1 MENIIRW
8 YIVNSCMIKHVLQME
23 KKEGHVLFNDAFN
36 TFCLRLYDI
45 RHVVKDQIEKKP
57 TFAT

>member
-23 KKEGHVLFNDAFN
+23 GKKDMFYLMMHSTHFTCGYMTSDM
-36 TFCLRLYDI
+36 
-45 RHVVKDQIEKKP
+45 
-57 TFAT
+57 